1 MSHCLKKISY
11 SFSGKKKQVMVVYF
25 GNVAH
30 QGWAWNKLQGQVFSK
45 LININH
51 AKNGP
56 FQLML

>member
-1 MSHCLKKISY
+1 LLEKN
-11 SFSGKKKQVMVVYF
+11 FLFFFWKKKQVMVVYF